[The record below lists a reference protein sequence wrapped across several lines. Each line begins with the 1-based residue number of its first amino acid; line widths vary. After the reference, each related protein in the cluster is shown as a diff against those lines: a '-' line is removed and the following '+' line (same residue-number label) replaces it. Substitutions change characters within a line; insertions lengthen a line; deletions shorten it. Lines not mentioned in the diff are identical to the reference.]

1 MKTVKT
7 IYLIV
12 IISITVF
19 VVGFFGARKIR
30 AFSGLFSD
38 ADIVKDSVTV
48 EPFKEVKLVADVA
61 NFTIVEGDDVL
72 AVIPATASPDK
83 IQNAL
88 AAADNVVMMKVYKNF
103 YDFRR

>member
-61 NFTIVEGDDVL
+61 NFAFNSSYPCLDRISRFHGIKGKSGKRS
-72 AVIPATASPDK
+72 A
-83 IQNAL
+83 
-88 AAADNVVMMKVYKNF
+88 
-103 YDFRR
+103 